1 MRFLIFVLIVS
12 LTSFAGAEMSSLENA
27 TFSQCGINCLYLCL
41 KYHQINENID
51 DIYAA
56 VKPDEENNVSLK
68 QLAKFAK
75 TRGLY
80 VRPVIKPVFGDVE
93 KALTGNRS
101 IILQYALDLP
111 DKTKFKHIV
120 ALVKPDRK
128 ILLLDYPAPAY
139 EIKTEDLKTTV
150 SNSEGML
157 VVSPQPIINFAEFLN
172 GKTLKSLSFYA
183 IAAGLIIAGFLTV
196 KSFRKTGKTKEI

>member
-12 LTSFAGAEMSSLENA
+12 LTSNTCAEISSLENVS
-27 TFSQCGINCLYLCL
+27 FSQCGINCLYLCF
-41 KYHQINENID
+41 KYHKINENLD
-51 DIYAA
+51 DVYAA

-68 QLAKFAK
+68 QLANFAK
-75 TRGLY
+75 TKGLY
-80 VRPVIKPVFGDVE
+80 IRPVIKPVFDDIE
-93 KALTGNRS
+93 KFLTKDRS
-101 IILQYALDLP
+101 IILQYTLDLP

-157 VVSPQPIINFAEFLN
+157 VLSPQPIINFAEFLN
-172 GKTLKSLSFYA
+172 GRTLKSLSFYA
-183 IAAGLIIAGFLTV
+183 VAAGLIIAGFLTV
-196 KSFRKTGKTKEI
+196 KSFRKTDKTKEL